1 MTSRKLTYSLLILA
15 VFYIATHISSWV
27 PAQYRSDYGF
37 SYMIWILTIAA
48 CWPLLGK
55 RLLSI
60 TGLSSSVRVGVLWGL
75 VFVSPMLVGFTFSD
89 APAQFAPAL
98 LVTKAL
104 LPGFLEELMFRG
116 FLVGMLI
123 RVAGWRWLPAAL
135 INAALFGI
143 GHWFQGA
150 TLAEAVMASL
160 FTAVGGLWFAWLFV
174 VWQHN
179 LWLVVTLHTV
189 MNACWVIWQV
199 DTTAAGDQ
207 FANLLRLSTIMLSV
221 VVTLLLQRQRPA
233 TDLECK

>member
-1 MTSRKLTYSLLILA
+1 
-15 VFYIATHISSWV
+15 
-27 PAQYRSDYGF
+27 
-37 SYMIWILTIAA
+37 MIWMLTIAA

-55 RLLSI
+55 RLFSI
-60 TGLSSSVRVGVLWGL
+60 TGLSSSARVGVLWGL
-75 VFVSPMLVGFTFSD
+75 VFVSPMLLGFALSD
-89 APAQFAPAL
+89 APAQFAPSL

-123 RVAGWRWLPAAL
+123 SVAGWRLLPAAL
-135 INAALFGI
+135 INAVVFGI

-150 TLAEAVMASL
+150 TVTEALMASV
-160 FTAVGGLWFAWLFV
+160 FTGIGGLWFAWLFV

-189 MNACWVIWQV
+189 MNACWVTWQV
-199 DTTAAGDQ
+199 DTTAVGDQ
-207 FANLLRLSTIMLSV
+207 FANLLRLSTIILSV
-221 VVTLLLQRQRPA
+221 VLTLLLQRRRTT

>member
-1 MTSRKLTYSLLILA
+1 M
-15 VFYIATHISSWV
+15 
-27 PAQYRSDYGF
+27 
-37 SYMIWILTIAA
+37 
-48 CWPLLGK
+48 
-55 RLLSI
+55 
-60 TGLSSSVRVGVLWGL
+60 
-75 VFVSPMLVGFTFSD
+75 
-89 APAQFAPAL
+89 
-98 LVTKAL
+98 
-104 LPGFLEELMFRG
+104 
-116 FLVGMLI
+116 
-123 RVAGWRWLPAAL
+123 PAAL

-150 TLAEAVMASL
+150 MLAEAVMASL

-189 MNACWVIWQV
+189 MNACWAIWQV
-199 DTTAAGDQ
+199 VTTAAGDQ

>member
-1 MTSRKLTYSLLILA
+1 
-15 VFYIATHISSWV
+15 
-27 PAQYRSDYGF
+27 
-37 SYMIWILTIAA
+37 MIWMLTIAA

-55 RLLSI
+55 RLFSI
-60 TGLSSSVRVGVLWGL
+60 TGLSSSARVGVLWGL
-75 VFVSPMLVGFTFSD
+75 VFVSPMLLGFALSD
-89 APAQFAPAL
+89 APAQFAPSL

-123 RVAGWRWLPAAL
+123 RVAGWRLLPAAL
-135 INAALFGI
+135 INAVVFGI

-150 TLAEAVMASL
+150 TVTEALMASV
-160 FTAVGGLWFAWLFV
+160 FTGIGGLWFAWLFV

-189 MNACWVIWQV
+189 MNACWVTWQV
-199 DTTAAGDQ
+199 DTTAVGDQ
-207 FANLLRLSTIMLSV
+207 FANLLRLSTILLSV
-221 VVTLLLQRQRPA
+221 VLTLLLQRRRTT

>member
-1 MTSRKLTYSLLILA
+1 MTSRKLIYSVLILV
-15 VFYIATHISSWV
+15 VFYVATHISSWI
-27 PAQYRSDYGF
+27 PPQYRSDYGF
-37 SYMIWILTIAA
+37 SYMIWMLTIAA

-55 RLLSI
+55 RLFSI
-60 TGLSSSVRVGVLWGL
+60 TGLSSSARVGVLWGL
-75 VFVSPMLVGFTFSD
+75 VFVSPMLLGFALSD
-89 APAQFAPAL
+89 APAQFAPSL

-123 RVAGWRWLPAAL
+123 RVAGWRLLPAAL
-135 INAALFGI
+135 INAVVFGI

-150 TLAEAVMASL
+150 TVTEALMASV
-160 FTAVGGLWFAWLFV
+160 FTGIGGLWFAWLFV

-189 MNACWVIWQV
+189 MNACWVTWQV
-199 DTTAAGDQ
+199 DTTAVGDQ
-207 FANLLRLSTIMLSV
+207 FANLLRLSTIILSV
-221 VVTLLLQRQRPA
+221 VLTLLLQRRRTT

>member
-1 MTSRKLTYSLLILA
+1 MTSRKFIYSVLILA
-15 VFYIATHISSWV
+15 VFYVATHISSWI
-27 PAQYRSDYGF
+27 PPQYRPGYGF
-37 SYMIWILTIAA
+37 PYIIWILTIAA

-55 RLLSI
+55 RLFSI
-60 TGLSSSVRVGVLWGL
+60 TGLSSSAGVGVLWGL
-75 VFVSPMLVGFTFSD
+75 VFVSPMLIGFALSA
-89 APAQFAPAL
+89 APAHFSPAM

-123 RVAGWRWLPAAL
+123 RVAGWRLLPAAL
-135 INAALFGI
+135 INAVLFGI

-150 TLAEAVMASL
+150 TVTEALMASV
-160 FTAVGGLWFAWLFV
+160 FTGIGGLWFAWLFV